1 MQFVGAFGFT
11 YSAVGGFGIG
21 LLRLRIIQAG
31 VTNKSFLCVNVIGEW
46 LKIENASS
54 FTGIRGNGTIR
65 NTWCLALIILTG
77 SWAVV
82 VTITYTYVVSSKK
95 TSFVQ

>member
-1 MQFVGAFGFT
+1 MAAFGFT

-31 VTNKSFLCVNVIGEW
+31 VTNKSLFFCEHYC
-46 LKIENASS
+46 ENSGS

-77 SWAVV
+77 SWVVV